1 MAQFHLL
8 ELQFEQSGQPQKIYP
23 MIIQDGSERILV
35 DCGYP
40 GFMPLLEEASRR
52 DRIDLYS
59 ITKLLLTHHD
69 IDHVGTAAALKKQI
83 PNLEIYA
90 SLLETPY
97 IDGARKA
104 LRIEQAEATL
114 HELSLEERKG
124 AEQFIG
130 YLQTVEPVEVD
141 RVLQS
146 GELVDVCGGFKIIS
160 TPGHTPGHIS
170 LYFPNDQTLI
180 AGDAVVIEDGKL
192 NIANPEYA
200 WDLNEAV
207 RSVERLQNYEISR
220 LFCYHGG
227 LFQGDVRN
235 AIIELLQRYRKN

>member
-23 MIIQDGSERILV
+23 MIIQDGSDRILV

-40 GFMPLLEEASRR
+40 GFLPMLEEASGRCK
-52 DRIDLYS
+52 IDLHS

-83 PNLEIYA
+83 PKLEIYA
-90 SLLETPY
+90 SHLETSY
-97 IDGARKA
+97 INGARKA

-114 HELSLEERKG
+114 HELSGEERKS

-130 YLQTVEPVEVD
+130 YLQTVEPVELD
-141 RVLQS
+141 RVLQD
-146 GELVDVCGGFKIIS
+146 GEFVGWCGGFEVIP

-170 LYFPNDQTLI
+170 LYFPNDRTLI

-227 LFQGDVRN
+227 LFQGDIYNAFDELVR
-235 AIIELLQRYRKN
+235 RYRK

>member
-8 ELQFEQSGQPQKIYP
+8 ELQFEQSGQPQKISP
-23 MIIQDGSERILV
+23 MIIQDESDRILV

-40 GFMPLLEEASRR
+40 GFLPMLDEASRR
-52 DRIDLYS
+52 YKIDLHS

-83 PNLEIYA
+83 PNLEIWA
-90 SLLETPY
+90 SQLETPY
-97 IDGARKA
+97 INGARKA

-114 HELSLEERKG
+114 HELSVEERKD

-146 GELVDVCGGFKIIS
+146 GKLVDGCGGFEIIP

-170 LYFPNDQTLI
+170 LYFPNDRTLI

-227 LFQGDVRN
+227 LFQGDIHNAFDELVR
-235 AIIELLQRYRKN
+235 RYRK